1 MVDGAAAAVPPRQ
14 VDRRVSDERDVG
26 LGPGVL
32 VAADDDARVVAPQE
46 QEVLENTDK
55 RSS

>member
-1 MVDGAAAAVPPRQ
+1 MVDGAAAAVPSRQ
-14 VDRRVSDERDVG
+14 VDRRVPDERDVG